1 MPRWLATMLL
11 VVGLLI
17 GAAFLAE
24 LLLVA
29 VRRHRH
35 RPPAIRREPFT
46 SWGPRVRHRAELL
59 LVAVR
64 RHRHRPP
71 ATRREPFTGWGPRI
85 ILADHDRLVVTHSK
99 TDDTVYVLRPPG
111 EDPRAILR
119 VARLVLKED
128 RYQELAAK
136 LGVSA
141 NWPLEL
147 AVLAVFLLGSP
158 VPQRLD

>member
-11 VVGLLI
+11 AVGLLI

-24 LLLVA
+24 LVLVA
-29 VRRHRH
+29 ARRHRRPHQH
-35 RPPAIRREPFT
+35 RP
-46 SWGPRVRHRAELL
+46 L
-59 LVAVR
+59 
-64 RHRHRPP
+64 
-71 ATRREPFTGWGPRI
+71 ATRREPFTGWEPRI
-85 ILADHDRLVVTHSK
+85 ILADNDRLVVTHSRS
-99 TDDTVYVLRPPG
+99 DNTVYVLRPPG

-141 NWPLEL
+141 NWPME
-147 AVLAVFLLGSP
+147 
-158 VPQRLD
+158 